1 MSVLDRSTLP
11 NALTVGRIVLSP
23 AIFFLILAEGFAPRL
38 LAFVL
43 FVIAAVTDLVDGHLA
58 RKYGWISNFGK
69 LVDPIAD
76 KLLLVVT
83 FVPIYMLSHG
93 PGPVGKLPYWGVLPL
108 WVVVV
113 IFGRELLI
121 TAMRMFAARRGVVV
135 PAIKVGKHKAVTQNI
150 SIGSIIFWYALQT
163 AAYEH
168 GWSGV
173 YWDAWQW
180 FHGAV
185 LAITL
190 GVAVVL
196 TIWSM
201 LVYLWSWRT
210 LSRPIP
216 PLDPRRPN
224 QV

>member
-1 MSVLDRSTLP
+1 MSVLHRSTLP
-11 NALTVGRIVLSP
+11 NALTLGRIALCP
-23 AIFFLILAEGFAPRL
+23 AIFFLILAEGFTPRI

-43 FVIAAVTDLVDGHLA
+43 FVIAAVTDVVDGHLA
-58 RKYGWISNFGK
+58 RKHGWISNFGK

-93 PGPVGKLPYWGVLPL
+93 PGPVGSLPYWGWLPL
-108 WVVVV
+108 WVVLV
-113 IFGRELLI
+113 IFGREILI
-121 TAMRMFAARRGVVV
+121 TVMRMFAARRGVVV
-135 PAIKVGKHKAVTQNI
+135 PAIKAGKYKAVTQNI
-150 SIGSIIFWYALQT
+150 SIGSIILWYALQS
-163 AAYEH
+163 AALEH
-168 GWSGV
+168 GWSGAF
-173 YWDAWQW
+173 WEGWQW
-180 FHGAV
+180 FHGTV

-210 LSRPIP
+210 LSRPLS
-216 PLDPRRPN
+216 PLDPRRPKGH
-224 QV
+224 